1 MTNSDGTT
9 PEFRKEDTIPTT
21 SYVEMGTHLPTTT
34 HPVNPTE
41 KIKYTLTGNYPRLFD
56 KPTIDFLNLV
66 LQSAFIPNAK
76 ILSALLITLPSLG
89 KTTYLELTE
98 AIDFVHY
105 TNDISPKPLM
115 EFLDEVEKGRKKFLV
130 IPDYINTLGHG
141 KNTVEATRSIL
152 RSMIEEG
159 YKGSDFYGQQ
169 REYDHPVKA
178 GLISGITV
186 DKVNENTGRWKSD
199 GFYSRLLPW
208 SYSHSLSTS
217 ESIVKDKLDGARPIK
232 EVKFKIIKNPEVPFL
247 NDLMKEKVKVLS
259 YQLTQDKYIGAIY
272 RPLEQ
277 VLSLVRANAILRDSK
292 KIEQEDID
300 HIIELAIYI
309 NRKQNP
315 I

>member
-1 MTNSDGTT
+1 MSENDNTQEGDKVGSMEPSVT
-9 PEFRKEDTIPTT
+9 EK
-21 SYVEMGTHLPTTT
+21 MGVSTGVTT
-34 HPVNPTE
+34 HVN
-41 KIKYTLTGNYPRLFD
+41 ITGNFPRLFD

-66 LQSAFIPNAK
+66 LESAFIPNAK
-76 ILSALLITLPSLG
+76 ILSTLLITLPSLG

-141 KNTVEATRSIL
+141 KNTVENTRSIL

-159 YKGSDFYGQQ
+159 YKSSDYYGMQ

-186 DKVNENTGRWKSD
+186 DKVNENTGRWRSD

-208 SYSHSLSTS
+208 SYSHSLPTS
-217 ESIVKDKLDGARPIK
+217 ESIVQDKLNGARPIK
-232 EVKFKIIKNPEVPFL
+232 EIKFKIIKYPTEPEL
-247 NDLMKEKVKVLS
+247 DELMKMKVKVLS
-259 YQLTQDKYIGAIY
+259 LQLTQDKYIGAIY

-277 VLSLVRANAILRDSK
+277 VLSLVRAHAVLRDSK
-292 KIEQEDID
+292 KVEQEDID
-300 HIIELAIYI
+300 AVMGLSVYI
-309 NRKQNP
+309 NRNQNP

>member
-1 MTNSDGTT
+1 MENDNTQESEKVGS
-9 PEFRKEDTIPTT
+9 IAG
-21 SYVEMGTHLPTTT
+21 SV
-34 HPVNPTE
+34 TE
-41 KIKYTLTGNYPRLFD
+41 KIGVTSRVTTHVNITGNFPRLFD
-56 KPTIDFLNLV
+56 RPTIDFLNLV
-66 LQSAFIPNAK
+66 LESAFIPNAK
-76 ILSALLITLPSLG
+76 ILSTLLITLPSLG

-141 KNTVEATRSIL
+141 KNTVENTRSIL

-159 YKGSDFYGQQ
+159 YKSSDYYGMQ

-186 DKVNENTGRWKSD
+186 DKANENTGRWRSD

-208 SYSHSLSTS
+208 SYSHSLPTS
-217 ESIVKDKLDGARPIK
+217 ESIVEDKLNGARPIR
-232 EVKFKIIKNPEVPFL
+232 EVKFKINKNPQEPTL
-247 NDLMKEKVKVLS
+247 DELMKMKAKVLS
-259 YQLTQDKYIGAIY
+259 LQLTQDKYVGAIY

-277 VLSLVRANAILRDSK
+277 VLSLVRSSAVLRDSNK
-292 KIEQEDID
+292 VEQEDID
-300 HIIELAIYI
+300 KVMRLSVYI
-309 NRKQNP
+309 NRMQNP

>member
-1 MTNSDGTT
+1 MADANTQENEKVGSNPTSDIEKMGVTT
-9 PEFRKEDTIPTT
+9 G
-21 SYVEMGTHLPTTT
+21 VTT
-34 HPVNPTE
+34 HV
-41 KIKYTLTGNYPRLFD
+41 KITGNFPRLFD
-56 KPTIDFLNLV
+56 RPTIDFLNLV

-76 ILSALLITLPSLG
+76 ILSTLLITLPSLG

-98 AIDFVHY
+98 SIDFVHY

-141 KNTVEATRSIL
+141 KNTVENTRSIL

-159 YKGSDFYGQQ
+159 YKSSDYYGMQ

-186 DKVNENTGRWKSD
+186 DKVNENSGRWRSD

-208 SYSHSLSTS
+208 SYSHSLPTS
-217 ESIVKDKLDGARPIK
+217 QSIVEDKLNGARPIR
-232 EVKFKIIKNPEVPFL
+232 EIKFKVNKNPIEPRL
-247 NDLMKEKVKVLS
+247 DELMKEKVKVLS
-259 YQLTQDKYIGAIY
+259 LQLTQDKYIGAVY

-277 VLSLVRANAILRDSK
+277 VLSMVRSSAVLRDSK
-292 KIEQEDID
+292 KVEQEDIN
-300 HIIELAIYI
+300 HVMALSVYI
-309 NRKQNP
+309 NRNQNP

>member
-1 MTNSDGTT
+1 MEKVTKSDASPQDIVKVDGMDQ
-9 PEFRKEDTIPTT
+9 PAIQNIRYHI
-21 SYVEMGTHLPTTT
+21 G
-34 HPVNPTE
+34 
-41 KIKYTLTGNYPRLFD
+41 GNYPRLFD
-56 KPTIDFLNLV
+56 LPTINFLNLI

-76 ILSALLITLPSLG
+76 ILSSLLITLPSLG

-115 EFLDEVEKGRKKFLV
+115 DFLDEVEKGKKKFLV

-141 KNTVEATRSIL
+141 RNTVESTRSIL

-159 YKGSDFYGQQ
+159 YKGSDFFGQQ

-186 DKVNENTGRWKSD
+186 DKVNENTGRWRSD

-217 ESIVKDKLDGARPIK
+217 ESIVKDKLEGSRPIK
-232 EVKFKIIKNPEVPFL
+232 EVRFKIVKNPIEPTL
-247 NDLMKEKVKVLS
+247 DDLMKEKVKVLS

-272 RPLEQ
+272 RPIEQ
-277 VLSLVRANAILRDSK
+277 VLSLVRACAVLRDSK
-292 KIEQEDID
+292 KVEQEDID
-300 HIIELAIYI
+300 RVIGLSAYI
-309 NRKQNP
+309 NRMQNP